1 MGSFNV
7 KNLEV
12 MQEQL
17 QGYAALPEDAP
28 YGMTGAF
35 YTSQEFFEWE
45 KQTVLRQGWHC
56 LGRADEIPEVGD
68 FYTLNLLDEPLIIV
82 RETPDTIQVLSNVCR
97 HRGMPV
103 ALGEGNSKRFVCTYH
118 AWTYGLDGDLLRSAR
133 MKNAGFDPD
142 KCGLPQFACTV
153 WNGFIYASLSD
164 DPVPLEETL
173 GDLNT
178 LIANYEP
185 AKYRIV
191 HQASEVWNTNWK
203 CLVENF
209 MEGYHLSV
217 VHPQTLHGYTPTG
230 LSRKGPS
237 GDGFTS
243 YFANYPA
250 QASPRGHGA
259 PELSEE
265 ERRRSSLF
273 SVFPAQVA
281 SVAATLLVSLT
292 ILPLAADKITVRW
305 TLSAYGD
312 DLDAETLDARIAL
325 WNEVNREDR
334 VKLELMQSA
343 LSSKHAIGGPLAGD
357 DYEGTVR
364 DFQTWLAAQARL
376 AS

>member
-1 MGSFNV
+1 MENIA
-7 KNLEV
+7 V

-35 YTSQEFFEWE
+35 YTSQDFFEWE

-56 LGRADEIPEVGD
+56 LGRMDEIPEVGD
-68 FYTLNLLDEPLIIV
+68 FYTLTLLDEPLIIV
-82 RETPDTIQVLSNVCR
+82 RETADTIQVLSNVCR

-103 ALGEGNSKRFVCTYH
+103 ALGEGNAKRFVCTYH

-133 MKNAGFDPD
+133 MRNAGFDAE
-142 KCGLPQFACTV
+142 KCGLPKFACKV

-164 DPVPLEETL
+164 DPVSLEETL
-173 GDLNT
+173 GDLNA
-178 LIANYEP
+178 LITPYEP
-185 AKYRIV
+185 SKYRLV
-191 HQASEVWNTNWK
+191 HQAAEVWNTNWK

-217 VHPQTLHGYTPTG
+217 VHPQTLHEYTPTG

-243 YFANYPA
+243 YFANYPE
-250 QASPRGHGA
+250 QATQRGHGA
-259 PELSEE
+259 SELSDE
-265 ERRRSSLF
+265 ERRRSTLF

-281 SVAATLLVSLT
+281 SVAASLLVSLSL
-292 ILPLAADKITVRW
+292 LPLAADKVMVRW
-305 TLSAYGD
+305 TLSTYGD
-312 DLDAETLDARIAL
+312 DLDAETLASRIAL

-334 VKLELMQSA
+334 EKLELMQSA

-364 DFQTWLAAQARL
+364 DFQTWLATQARL
-376 AS
+376 TT